1 MIQELK
7 IQKSF
12 TNKINYRIRKKTSAF
27 MNDSLAYCSFP
38 KTECKTNSPSIIQ
51 KKNLKFAL

>member
-7 IQKSF
+7 IQKFF
-12 TNKINYRIRKKTSAF
+12 TNKINYRIRKKTFAF

-38 KTECKTNSPSIIQ
+38 KTECKTNSPSII
-51 KKNLKFAL
+51 